1 MRLIIIAAIFCFF
14 SSSGDAGGDREVRTR
29 VIKRETRTIEGPVSP
44 GSFSH
49 SISEGFIPGES
60 TTTYTRTLSGGPETG
75 EVQIVRKERRS
86 RRFLDEGKY

>member
-1 MRLIIIAAIFCFF
+1 MSILPL
-14 SSSGDAGGDREVRTR
+14 GDGGVDREVRTR

-44 GSFSH
+44 GSFTH

-75 EVQIVRKERRS
+75 ETVQVVRKERRT

>member
-1 MRLIIIAAIFCFF
+1 MLLL
-14 SSSGDAGGDREVRTR
+14 GDGGDREVRTR

-44 GSFSH
+44 GAFSH
-49 SISEGFIPGES
+49 SISEGFMPGES